1 MYVESKGDDI
11 DGAHGRVGWVTFFK
25 SGQTV
30 YYRDKV
36 LKKIKGGGI
45 SGNFYEEATGQE
57 FWVSG
62 VKKNGS
68 DAHWVESMKV
78 AIDDDAVDEY
88 RKLVRDW
95 CHLGR
100 SGLPPIPR
108 TPPSGIILCLSGCP

>member
-1 MYVESKGDDI
+1 MKTQLTRGMKRRMMYVESKGNDI
-11 DGAHGRVGWVTFFK
+11 DGAHGRIGWVTFSK

-62 VKKNGS
+62 IKKKGS
-68 DAHWVESMKV
+68 NAHWAKSIKV
-78 AIDDDAVDEY
+78 IIDDDAVDEY
-88 RKLVRDW
+88 KK
-95 CHLGR
+95 LGR
-100 SGLPPIPR
+100 LG
-108 TPPSGIILCLSGCP
+108 

>member
-1 MYVESKGDDI
+1 MKTQLTRGMKKRVMYVESKGDDI
-11 DGAHGRVGWVTFFK
+11 DGARGRIGWVTFSK

-45 SGNFYEEATGQE
+45 SGNFYDESTGQE

-62 VKKNGS
+62 VKKKGAN
-68 DAHWVESMKV
+68 AHWAESTKV

-88 RKLVRDW
+88 RRLVSD
-95 CHLGR
+95 
-100 SGLPPIPR
+100 
-108 TPPSGIILCLSGCP
+108 